1 MLTQPIRKGFD
12 PSGVFWV
19 SQSVSFRPERE
30 GGFLFAPKS
39 RKDGG
44 PPVAHWSTMTRLT
57 PSSLILCSAKKKLDF
72 VAIPRSACK
81 VVDSPEGLKDWPRPG
96 WQCDVDYYRLDDPI
110 RIYDEIPEGLRISEQ
125 PRFMKSN
132 RYGVILSQQYLSEL
146 SPRFARAL
154 LLTFVERWPAVV
166 RQMMSGD
173 DISESKSAAEV
184 RTRWGASVGPREIG
198 NSDRPETI
206 NQARTGYVTIAEL
219 VHEPLIHDYRN
230 WLGRPLEEWTYEN
243 GMRCDAFDSESGTL
257 IEAKPRLTSSELQ
270 RAVGQLFIYR
280 SLHRAMHGESS
291 VQGLE
296 ILTDADPGSAV
307 AELLD
312 SIGIGLA
319 FRRQS
324 GFVRLH
330 SNSQS

>member
-1 MLTQPIRKGFD
+1 MAK
-12 PSGVFWV
+12 
-19 SQSVSFRPERE
+19 
-30 GGFLFAPKS
+30 
-39 RKDGG
+39 
-44 PPVAHWSTMTRLT
+44 LT
-57 PSSLILCSAKKKLDF
+57 PSSLVLCSANKFLDC
-72 VAIPRSACK
+72 VAIPRSASR
-81 VVDSPEGLKDWPRPG
+81 VVESPNGLTQWPRPG
-96 WQCDVDYYRLDDPI
+96 WRCDVDYYQLDDPI
-110 RIYDEIPEGLRISEQ
+110 RIYEEIPEALRILEQ
-125 PRFMKSN
+125 PRFIKSN
-132 RYGVILSQQYLSEL
+132 RYGVILSQQYLNEL

-154 LLTFVERWPAVV
+154 LLTFAERWPTVV

-173 DISESKSAAEV
+173 DISEPKSAAEV
-184 RTRWGASVGPREIG
+184 RTRWGASEGPRDIG
-198 NSDRPETI
+198 NSDRPEPI

-243 GMRCDAFDSESGTL
+243 GMRCDAFDPESGTL

-280 SLHRAMHGESS
+280 SLHRATHGELS

-296 ILTDADPGSAV
+296 ILTEADPGSAV

-312 SIGIGLA
+312 SMGIGLA
-319 FRRQS
+319 FRGQS

-330 SNSQS
+330 SNPKS